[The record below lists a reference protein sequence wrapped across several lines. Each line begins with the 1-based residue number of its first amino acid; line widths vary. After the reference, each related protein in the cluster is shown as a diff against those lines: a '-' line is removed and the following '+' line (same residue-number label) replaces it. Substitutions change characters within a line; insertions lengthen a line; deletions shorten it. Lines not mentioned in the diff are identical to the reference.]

1 MIDRKV
7 FLNKHTNLLE
17 LEEHMY
23 PLVDVDTPN
32 VFSNLFRY
40 DEIPKIAFNDRIVP
54 HNMPDEIWITDTT
67 FRDGQQSRAPY
78 TTDQI
83 VTIYDYLHRL
93 GGPKGKIRQSEFF
106 LYSKKDRDAVYRCLE
121 KGYEFPEV
129 TSWIR
134 ASRKDFELVKEIGLK
149 ETGILVS
156 CSDYHIFYKLK
167 MTRKQALEHY
177 LSVVR
182 ECLDV
187 GIRPRCH
194 FEDITRSDIYGFVI
208 PFCLELMKLMDEYK
222 IPIKIRVCDTMGYG
236 VNYPGAVIPRSIP
249 GIIYGIMTHA
259 GVPSELLEFHGH
271 NDFYKAVNNSTV
283 AWLYGACGVNCSLFG
298 IGERTGNTPL
308 EAMVFEYAQLRG
320 TLDGMDTRVITELAE
335 YYENEIGY
343 HIPPSTPFVGKNFN
357 VTRAGIHADGMMKNE
372 EIYNIFDT
380 EKFLG
385 RPALVAVSNTSGAA
399 GIAYWINAWYKL
411 PEERRV
417 DKSSPLVTKMK
428 EWVDKEYED
437 GRVTVLTDEELVAK
451 IDSVCKELQITL

>member
-78 TTDQI
+78 TTEQI

-93 GGPKGKIRQSEFF
+93 GGPQGKIRQSEFF

-271 NDFYKAVNNSTV
+271 NDFYKAVNNSTA

-320 TLDGMDTRVITELAE
+320 TLDGMDTKVITELAE
-335 YYENEIGY
+335 YYEKEIGY

-437 GRVTVLTDEELVAK
+437 GRVTVLTDEELVEK
-451 IDSVCKELQITL
+451 INSVCEELHVTL

>member
-1 MIDRKV
+1 MEDRKV

-23 PLVDVDTPN
+23 PLVDVKTPN
-32 VFSNLFRY
+32 VFRNLFRY

-78 TTDQI
+78 TTEQI
-83 VTIYDYLHRL
+83 VKIYDYLHRL
-93 GGPKGKIRQSEFF
+93 GGPNGKIRQSEFF

-177 LSVVR
+177 LSVIR
-182 ECLDV
+182 ECLEV

-194 FEDITRSDIYGFVI
+194 LEDITRSDIYGFVI
-208 PFCLELMKLMDEYK
+208 PFCLELMKLMEEYK
-222 IPIKIRVCDTMGYG
+222 IPIKVRVCDTMGYG

-259 GVPSELLEFHGH
+259 GVPSELIEFHGH
-271 NDFYKAVNNSTV
+271 NDFYKAVNNSTT
-283 AWLYGACGVNCSLFG
+283 AWLYGASGVNCSLFG

-320 TLDGMDTRVITELAE
+320 TLDGMDTRVISEIAD
-335 YYENEIGY
+335 YYEKEIGY
-343 HIPPSTPFVGKNFN
+343 HIPPSTPFVGRNFN

-385 RPALVAVSNTSGAA
+385 RPPLVAVSNTSGTA

-417 DKSSPLVTKMK
+417 DKSSPLVIKVK

-437 GRVTVLTDEELVAK
+437 GRVTVLTDDELVDK
-451 IDSVCKELQITL
+451 IDSVCEELHITL